1 MHPPGALAAGA
12 DAAEF
17 GPSSRWPCEPML
29 SADVAV
35 SSDNMSPGDSSALSP
50 LVQYR
55 TRVTRVFRGAGR
67 DTKSHA
73 GYAAGGTF
81 NSGLVFIRAS
91 KRGLQFAEAWHGNVV
106 HPPRGSRYA
115 SLTSDQQVKSPP
127 MKHGAPCIGRMNS
140 AISLGDFSRR
150 SSTT

>member
-1 MHPPGALAAGA
+1 MQ
-12 DAAEF
+12 
-17 GPSSRWPCEPML
+17 

-115 SLTSDQQVKSPP
+115 SLTSDQQVKLHAPP